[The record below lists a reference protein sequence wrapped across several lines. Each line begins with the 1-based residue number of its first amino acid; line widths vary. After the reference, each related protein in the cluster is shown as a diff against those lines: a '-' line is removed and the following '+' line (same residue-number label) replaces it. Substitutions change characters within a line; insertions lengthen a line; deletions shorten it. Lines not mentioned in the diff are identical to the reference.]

1 MDSKTVYV
9 DFDGTI
15 VDVFARYYGIL
26 KAYIGV
32 ETKEEK
38 LNEYIKMKRSGRK
51 DHEIAKECWGENI
64 DISDYLKFKRKNLE
78 EEKWLRTDTIIGEP
92 QNAYNELKKKG
103 YAVKLL
109 TQRRS
114 KENFENQL
122 GWLGLKNAFDDWMI
136 VAPLHENAKL
146 LFLKSVIHKEDILI
160 GDGKL
165 EMECAEKLNV
175 QGFFVQTGLNER
187 IVGKNI
193 SDTWK
198 TYNEVAANI

>member
-26 KAYIGV
+26 KTYIGG
-32 ETKEEK
+32 EEK
-38 LNEYIKMKRSGRK
+38 AEQLNAYIKMKRSGRK
-51 DHEIAKECWGENI
+51 DHEIAKECWGKSI
-64 DISDYLKFKRKNLE
+64 DISDYLTFKRKNLE
-78 EEKWLRTDTIIGEP
+78 EEKWLRTDTVIGEP
-92 QNAYNELKKKG
+92 ENAYHELKKKG
-103 YAVKLL
+103 YVVKLL
-109 TQRRS
+109 SQRRS
-114 KENFENQL
+114 KENFVKQL
-122 GWLGLKNAFDDWMI
+122 GWLGLENAFDDWTI

-146 LFLKSVIHKEDILI
+146 LFLKSVIHKGDILI

-187 IVGKNI
+187 IVGRNI
-193 SDTWK
+193 SDIWK

>member
-1 MDSKTVYV
+1 ML
-9 DFDGTI
+9 I
-15 VDVFARYYGIL
+15 M
-26 KAYIGV
+26 
-32 ETKEEK
+32 
-38 LNEYIKMKRSGRK
+38 N
-51 DHEIAKECWGENI
+51 
-64 DISDYLKFKRKNLE
+64 
-78 EEKWLRTDTIIGEP
+78 
-92 QNAYNELKKKG
+92 LKKKG
-103 YAVKLL
+103 YVVKLL
-109 TQRRS
+109 SQRRS
-114 KENFENQL
+114 KENFEKQL
-122 GWLGLKNAFDDWMI
+122 GWLGLENAFDDWMI